1 MLRTAKISSIQ
12 TIRALTGRL
21 LRRRRRTSS
30 CRRGALF
37 AIVVVGLLHG
47 PLGDRALY
55 PGQEPPAPNKADQLR
70 ELPRQRPPAHST
82 APEPVGFIRL
92 FNLDDMLTEYLVQVT
107 DDHAPLG
114 DPEELKVTL
123 VSIWST
129 ANGKVLYDERQ
140 CCGFMRMVPLDNE
153 ERLLLTV
160 WDRGST
166 ARVLYIKGNQVKMV
180 MNKSSINDWP
190 QAIGNNGT
198 VLIHQGRRLVGN
210 VIYPTRTEIWQWN
223 AKKEEFELKATVP
236 YEHRY
241 RDLAK
246 FLDSK

>member
-1 MLRTAKISSIQ
+1 M
-12 TIRALTGRL
+12 GRL

-30 CRRGALF
+30 RRRGALF
-37 AIVVVGLLHG
+37 AIVVVGVLSA
-47 PLGDRALY
+47 PLSDSAWY

-70 ELPRQRPPAHST
+70 EMLRQRPPAHST
-82 APEPVGFIRL
+82 APQLVGFLRL
-92 FNLDDMLTEYLVQVT
+92 VNVDNMLTYYLVQVT
-107 DDHAPLG
+107 DDHAPAG

-123 VSIWST
+123 ASIWSS

-153 ERLLLTV
+153 QRLLLTI
-160 WDRGST
+160 WDRGPR
-166 ARVLYIKGNQVKMV
+166 ARVLYIKGDQVKMV
-180 MNKSSINDWP
+180 MNKTSINDWP
-190 QAIGNNGT
+190 QAVGNKGT
-198 VLIHQGRRLVGN
+198 VLLHQGRRLVGN
-210 VIYPTRTEIWQWN
+210 FISPTRTEIWQWN

-246 FLDSK
+246 FLDAE

>member
-1 MLRTAKISSIQ
+1 M
-12 TIRALTGRL
+12 GRL
-21 LRRRRRTSS
+21 LRRRRRTNTS

-37 AIVVVGLLHG
+37 AIVAVALLQC
-47 PLGDRALY
+47 PLSDRAWY
-55 PGQEPPAPNKADQLR
+55 VDQEPPAPNKADQLR
-70 ELPRQRPPAHST
+70 ELLRQRRPTQST
-82 APEPVGFIRL
+82 APQIVGFIRL
-92 FNLDDMLTEYLVQVT
+92 VNVDDMLTEYLVQVI
-107 DDHAPLG
+107 DDYAPPTFSE
-114 DPEELKVTL
+114 DLKVTL
-123 VSIWST
+123 ASIRSA